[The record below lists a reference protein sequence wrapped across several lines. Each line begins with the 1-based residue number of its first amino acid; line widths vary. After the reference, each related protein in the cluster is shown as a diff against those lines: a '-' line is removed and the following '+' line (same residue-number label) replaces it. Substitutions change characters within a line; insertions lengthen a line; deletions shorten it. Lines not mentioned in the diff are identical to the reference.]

1 MTIDPSN
8 PVVQLCGQG
17 MQAEGEGRLEDAR
30 ALFARA
36 WETSRD
42 DYEACIAAHYLA
54 RHEAT
59 EEGRLTWNA
68 EALRRAESAD
78 AERLR
83 GFMPSLLLNLGHSHE
98 MLGRRAMARAHY
110 ERARDALDAVPD
122 GPYGEMVRDGITRA
136 LRRTAPES
144 TVGDA

>member
-1 MTIDPSN
+1 MTIDPNN
-8 PVVQLCGQG
+8 PVVRLCADG
-17 MQAEGEGRLEDAR
+17 MQAEGEGRLDDAR

-36 WETSRD
+36 WETSTS

-68 EALRRAESAD
+68 EALRRAERAGGES
-78 AERLR
+78 LR
-83 GFMPSLLLNLGHSHE
+83 SFLPSLLLNLGHSHE
-98 MLGRRAMARAHY
+98 MLGELVTARTHY

-122 GPYGEMVRDGITRA
+122 GPYGEMVRDGIARA
-136 LRRTAPES
+136 LERTVTAKVAS
-144 TVGDA
+144 DA